1 MDRCIKT
8 GLMHETRLFSI
19 NKTQRFQKKNFVGV
33 FPAYANLDAQ
43 INTFLLLLDA
53 IEPTP
58 VSEWVIVSEI
68 TIASTELLG
77 LFVLGSFS

>member
-1 MDRCIKT
+1 MW
-8 GLMHETRLFSI
+8 EF
-19 NKTQRFQKKNFVGV
+19 
-33 FPAYANLDAQ
+33 FPAYANLNAQ
-43 INTFLLLLDA
+43 INISLLLLDA

-68 TIASTELLG
+68 AIASTELLG

>member
-1 MDRCIKT
+1 M
-8 GLMHETRLFSI
+8 
-19 NKTQRFQKKNFVGV
+19 GV

-68 TIASTELLG
+68 AIASTELLG

>member
-1 MDRCIKT
+1 M
-8 GLMHETRLFSI
+8 
-19 NKTQRFQKKNFVGV
+19 GV
-33 FPAYANLDAQ
+33 FSCLCKSRCPNKH
-43 INTFLLLLDA
+43 ILLLLDA

-68 TIASTELLG
+68 DIASTELLG